1 MSSGIILLIVAIVL
15 LVIIAYLVGVIIRKR
30 NDSLITSLEERK
42 QALFALPV
50 NDEIEEV
57 KSLHLIGQSQTSFR
71 EWNQKWVDLTVN
83 SFADIENHIFEA
95 ENLTDTFNFIRA
107 KHEINSVESQLN
119 LVEEDIAS
127 IREALNILK
136 EQEEKNSAR
145 VTHALDLYEKLQA
158 SISENEDNFGST
170 MPEIDKQMKNI
181 ETEFSQF
188 VALNSSGDPVEA
200 SEVLDRAEEHT
211 IALGQITEQIPAIVA
226 KLEDDFPDQLDD
238 LETGYRRLLEEN
250 YHFPEKNIEARF
262 QEIRE
267 SIRAN
272 SSELV
277 TLDLDR
283 AREENTHIQE
293 RIDSLYEVFERE
305 IAAYKVA
312 AKNSK
317 MLPRYLA
324 HVKRNNEQLKDEIA
338 RLSRKYILS
347 ETESLTVKAFEKDI
361 KEIEDSTLAVAEQFG
376 LQEKPFSELQV
387 TFERSIKTL
396 TNVESGQM
404 DVFAAVKDIEKIESQ
419 ARHNLDV
426 YVTQLHMIKR
436 YMEKR
441 HLPGIP
447 QDFLSAFFTTSSQ
460 LEALMDELSRGRINI
475 EAVSRLSEVATV
487 AIANLEDLTY
497 QVVQNAT
504 LTEQLL
510 QYSNRYR
517 SFEAGVQSSFEHAL
531 RLFEVENDYQ
541 ASFDEISYALETVEP
556 GVTDRFVNSYEKTR
570 EHIRF

>member
-95 ENLTDTFNFIRA
+95 ENLNDMFNFIRA